1 MTRCE
6 CNRVS
11 VLNFGMGWRVPAI
24 LRSPLV
30 LLYIYILYIYIIYI
44 LYIYIIYI
52 YNIYYI
58 YTLYIIYILII
69 YMLIIYIIYNI
80 YNIYFRQVG
89 SLPNQ
94 EESVDSFRCFS
105 EAQFQQRN
113 ASAHAKNFKLNMNV
127 IIIFCVMLCM
137 ILCTTDIQP
146 FMQGLHIMIIYSCM
160 RY

>member
-1 MTRCE
+1 
-6 CNRVS
+6 
-11 VLNFGMGWRVPAI
+11 
-24 LRSPLV
+24 
-30 LLYIYILYIYIIYI
+30 
-44 LYIYIIYI
+44 
-52 YNIYYI
+52 
-58 YTLYIIYILII
+58 
-69 YMLIIYIIYNI
+69 MLIIYIIYNI

-105 EAQFQQRN
+105 EAQFQKRN

-146 FMQGLHIMIIYSCM
+146 FMQGLHIMIIYIHVCVINDNTVSVIKILELLN
-160 RY
+160 YINLL